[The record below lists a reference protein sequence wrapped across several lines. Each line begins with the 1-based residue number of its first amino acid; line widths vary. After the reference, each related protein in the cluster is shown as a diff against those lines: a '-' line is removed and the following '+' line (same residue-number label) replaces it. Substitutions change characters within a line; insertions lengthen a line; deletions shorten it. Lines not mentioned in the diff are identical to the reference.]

1 MRPMIAGVVLGLA
14 ACGGKAADEVRPPLP
29 AGTVEL
35 TEQQVRTAQLAVD
48 TTRLEEVALTLRVP
62 ATLAPPEQLSA
73 TVGSIVEGRVT
84 EVFVIPGDQVKA
96 GQPLVKIHTHELAT
110 AQRDLSQAR
119 AQLEYARAAFERAQ
133 RLLGAEAVSQEE
145 LERRRAA
152 YEGAQAEYDRAE
164 EIVHHLYPSADGD
177 AQMLAPRGGV
187 VFDVHVKAGEAVV
200 PGDTLVELGDPT
212 RLWATGFIPE
222 QECSMCLAAARG
234 TRVTVR
240 VDVLPDMTIDARL
253 VRIGGFVDSLRRAL
267 DIRVELL
274 RVPPGVRPGM
284 YATIELPGSQRAT
297 RVVLPADAVQR
308 MADGEVAFVQDA
320 PGRYR
325 AVPVRTTPL
334 ENGRVAVD
342 GLVAGLPVVVKGAYF
357 VRAQLEGGAAEEGA

>member
-1 MRPMIAGVVLGLA
+1 MRSMIVGVALALA
-14 ACGGKAADEVRPPLP
+14 ACGGKATGEARPPLP

-35 TEQQVRTAQLAVD
+35 TEQQVRTAQVEVD
-48 TTRLEEVALTLRVP
+48 TTRLEDVALMLRVP
-62 ATLAPPEQLSA
+62 ATLAPPEFLSA

-84 EVFVIPGDQVKA
+84 EVFVIPGDRVKA

-119 AQLEYARAAFERAQ
+119 AELEYAQAAYERAQ
-133 RLLGAEAVSQEE
+133 RLLAAEAVSQEE
-145 LERRRAA
+145 VERRRAA
-152 YEGAQAEYDRAE
+152 YESARAEHARAE

-177 AQMLAPRGGV
+177 AQMLAPRAGT

-200 PGDTLVELGDPT
+200 PGDTLVELGDPS

-222 QECSMCLAAARG
+222 QECSLCASVAPGAR
-234 TRVTVR
+234 VAVR
-240 VDVLPDMTIDARL
+240 VDVLPDVTIDARL
-253 VRIGGFVDSLRRAL
+253 VRVGGFVDSLRRAL

-284 YATIELPGSQRAT
+284 YATIELPGSRRAT

-334 ENGRVAVD
+334 DGGRVAVE

-357 VRAQLEGGAAEEGA
+357 VRAQFEGAPAEEGA